1 MELGLTERRA
11 SGSTIRRNRSSCS
24 MHSLWKSGL
33 GSTSP
38 LLCSFSILWTNSTGE
53 FEALRIAEAT
63 AEAEETSGEP
73 WESSLDTCW
82 RGGRGLVSRREAAL
96 REKERGDR
104 SCEAGLGLLE
114 LHLQARGRRLQAV
127 AVVVEVE
134 ALGLERRACGVVMEE
149 MSIVLYWQDR
159 NELTERIWL

>member
-1 MELGLTERRA
+1 M
-11 SGSTIRRNRSSCS
+11 
-24 MHSLWKSGL
+24 
-33 GSTSP
+33 
-38 LLCSFSILWTNSTGE
+38 
-53 FEALRIAEAT
+53 
-63 AEAEETSGEP
+63 
-73 WESSLDTCW
+73 
-82 RGGRGLVSRREAAL
+82 SRREAAL

-104 SCEAGLGLLE
+104 SCEAGLVLLE